1 MGALSFEAHAKVNLY
16 LQVKDRLSSGY
27 HQITS
32 IIQSI
37 TLADEIT
44 ISTANELTLDCDDPR
59 INNRE
64 NLVLRAASL
73 LSKNFKPAGGAR
85 ITLRKKIPMAAGLGG
100 GSADAAAT
108 LIGLN
113 KFWGLGLP
121 YEQLAEFAVELGAD
135 VSFCLSGGTALVTG
149 FGEKIKPLP
158 FIDLGTFLIIKPTG
172 GLFSG
177 AVYQEFDTL
186 GKGQAKPSENFLRA
200 SRVQD
205 NVALVKEFVND
216 LEPAA
221 VSLMPKINEIKKEAI
236 EAGALACLVSGSGPS
251 MFVIA
256 DTKEKRENITERL
269 AGYGRIWLV
278 ECAREG
284 ITAVD

>member
-1 MGALSFEAHAKVNLY
+1 MGTLCFEAHAKVNLY
-16 LQVKDRLSSGY
+16 LQVKDRSSSGY

-44 ISTANELTLDCDDPR
+44 ISTADELILDCDDPR
-59 INNRE
+59 IDNRE

-73 LSKNFKPAGGAR
+73 LSTNFKPVGGVR
-85 ITLRKKIPMAAGLGG
+85 ITLRKKIPVAAGLGG

-121 YEQLAEFAVELGAD
+121 YEQLAEFAVELGSD
-135 VSFCLSGGTALVTG
+135 VSFCLSGGTALATG

-158 FIDLGTFLIIKPTG
+158 FIDLGTFLVIKPPG

-177 AVYQEFDTL
+177 EVYQEFDTL

-200 SRVQD
+200 SQGED

-221 VSLMPKINEIKKEAI
+221 VSLMPKINEIKTEAI
-236 EAGALACLVSGSGPS
+236 EAGASACLVSGSGPS

-256 DTKEKRENITERL
+256 DTKKKRENITERL
-269 AGYGRIWLV
+269 AGYGRIWSV
-278 ECAREG
+278 ECARDG
-284 ITAVD
+284 VVAVD